1 MVETMKTF
9 TTSILCGSIVM
20 LALAGCTTDEP
31 APKKEAPQQ
40 PAPAASAKKVEV
52 GKNVYL
58 EIQGEQRRV
67 LVESYVC
74 LRKGQLEQFLTRK
87 RTKEHEAI
95 LAADVDARKIHE
107 ALLLAKAE
115 PGAPVQFFD
124 QKTMTAKYVPAR
136 GHVIKVSVEYKDEQG
151 QMQRHAA
158 QKWVRSFKTKKD
170 LDHDW
175 VFAGSILFPNPE
187 DNTKPPFY
195 MANDGDVIC
204 VSNFETAMLDLP
216 IKSPKDNDD
225 LAFEAHT
232 ERIPPLE
239 TPVLVILE
247 PVPAKAK
254 DKK

>member
-1 MVETMKTF
+1 MKMHML
-9 TTSILCGSIVM
+9 TSCCGVLAA
-20 LALAGCTTDEP
+20 LALVGCTVDDP
-31 APKKEAPQQ
+31 PPKKEA
-40 PAPAASAKKVEV
+40 APAQPKPASAKKVEV
-52 GKNVYL
+52 GKNVFL
-58 EIQGEQRRV
+58 EIEGEQRRV

-107 ALLLAKAE
+107 ALILAKAE
-115 PGAPVQFFD
+115 PGAPVRFFD
-124 QKTMTAKYVPAR
+124 PVKREAKYEPAH
-136 GHVIKVSVEYKDEQG
+136 GTVIKVSVQYKDEQG
-151 QMQRHAA
+151 QTRRHPA
-158 QKWVRSFKTKKD
+158 QQWIRSFKTLKD
-170 LDHDW
+170 LEHDF
-175 VFAGSILFPNPE
+175 VFAGSHLISDPA
-187 DNTKPPFY
+187 DKTRPPFY
-195 MANDGDVIC
+195 VANDGDVIC

-239 TPVLVILE
+239 TRVLVILE

>member
-1 MVETMKTF
+1 MKALV
-9 TTSILCGSIVM
+9 TSVFFSATGM
-20 LALAGCTTDEP
+20 LALAGCTADDPPT
-31 APKKEAPQQ
+31 KKETPRQ
-40 PAPAASAKKVEV
+40 PAQAAASKKVEV
-52 GKNVYL
+52 GKNVFV

-95 LAADVDARKIHE
+95 LAADLDARDIHK
-107 ALLLAKAE
+107 ALLLANAE

-136 GHVIKVSVEYKDEQG
+136 GHVIKVSVEYTDGQG
-151 QMQRHAA
+151 QTQRHAA
-158 QKWVRSFKTKKD
+158 QKWIRSFKTKKD
-170 LDHDW
+170 LEHDW
-175 VFAGSILFPNPE
+175 VFAGSVLFPNPE
-187 DNTKPPFY
+187 DATKPPFY

-225 LAFEAHT
+225 LAFEANT

-239 TPVLVILE
+239 TRVLIILE
-247 PVPAKAK
+247 PAPAKAK